1 MTGSYGKTYIQ
12 YMERHGCQMTHINC
26 KCPGQKEKR
35 KIGKGIGHTKNLNK
49 TVHNFYHI
57 S

>member
-1 MTGSYGKTYIQ
+1 MGRLTYT
-12 YMERHGCQMTHINC
+12 ERHGCQMTHINC